1 MSSNL
6 QTSLTVA
13 VPSQTQSLT
22 PAVSPDSGE
31 FYSRIGT
38 SLEAVKE
45 LGSWIARS
53 GVFNCQ
59 KDEQGNMIALE
70 CLATR
75 KTPFDFKREFHLVN
89 GSLTMRSDAML
100 AGYRTRGGKVIWKQF
115 DSTAAIGIW
124 KYDGN
129 ECEIGFTAEDA
140 KQAGLLPAKPGSGWQ
155 KDPSAMLRARCISKA
170 IRMLAPEVVAGVYTP
185 EEAADFT
192 ATPSTPA
199 APTPTRQTVNVTPES
214 TFSLTDKL
222 EQILEPHSDIAN
234 AFLLSKNLIKE
245 GQNFRDV
252 STKVA
257 NMIVSDPD
265 GFIAKAKAFSSPT
278 IE

>member
-1 MSSNL
+1 MSSSNL
-6 QTSLTVA
+6 
-13 VPSQTQSLT
+13 VPTSQTQPLT
-22 PAVSPDSGE
+22 PVSPDSAE

-115 DSTAAIGIW
+115 DSNAAIGVW

-129 ECEIGFTAEDA
+129 ECEIGFTTEDA
-140 KQAGLLPAKPGSGWQ
+140 KIAGLLPAKPGSGWA

-185 EEAADFT
+185 EEAADFA
-192 ATPSTPA
+192 ATPPA
-199 APTPTRQTVNVTPES
+199 APTVTATTRQTVNVTPEPQ
-214 TFSLTDKL
+214 FSLVEKL

-257 NMIVSDPD
+257 NMILADVD
-265 GFIAKAKAFSSPT
+265 GFISKAKAFANPPT
-278 IE
+278 E

>member
-38 SLEAVKE
+38 SLDAVKE

-185 EEAADFT
+185 EEAADFNT
-192 ATPSTPA
+192 TPTPTQ
-199 APTPTRQTVNVTPES
+199 PTPTRQTVNVTPES
-214 TFSLTDKL
+214 TFSLVEKL
-222 EQILEPHSDIAN
+222 EQILEPHADIAN
-234 AFLLSKNLIKE
+234 AFLVSKNLIKE

-257 NMIVSDPD
+257 NMIISDAD
-265 GFIAKAKAFSSPT
+265 GFLIKAKAFSSPT

>member
-1 MSSNL
+1 MSN
-6 QTSLTVA
+6 QATLTVA
-13 VPSQTQSLT
+13 VPPQSPQPLT
-22 PAVSPDSGE
+22 PVSPDSSE

-115 DSTAAIGIW
+115 DSTAAIGVW

-129 ECEIGFTAEDA
+129 ECEIGFTTEDA
-140 KQAGLLPAKPGSGWQ
+140 KVAGLLPAKPGSGWA

-170 IRMLAPEVVAGVYTP
+170 IRMLAPEVVAGLYSP
-185 EEAADFT
+185 EEAADF

-199 APTPTRQTVNVTPES
+199 PTAPTRQTVNVTPEPA
-214 TFSLTDKL
+214 FSLVEKL

-257 NMIVSDPD
+257 NMIIADSDS
-265 GFIAKAKAFSSPT
+265 FLIKAKAFSEPT

>member
-1 MSSNL
+1 MSN
-6 QTSLTVA
+6 QAATLTVA
-13 VPSQTQSLT
+13 VPSQPTQPLAT
-22 PAVSPDSGE
+22 QQPDSAE

-129 ECEIGFTAEDA
+129 ECEIGFTTEDA
-140 KQAGLLPAKPGSGWQ
+140 KIAGLLPAKPGSGWA

-185 EEAADFT
+185 EEAADF
-192 ATPSTPA
+192 ATSSA
-199 APTPTRQTVNVTPES
+199 APAPTSPTRQTVNVTPES
-214 TFSLTDKL
+214 SFSLVEKL
-222 EQILEPHSDIAN
+222 EQILEPHSESAN
-234 AFLLSKNLIKE
+234 AFLVSKSLIKE

-257 NMIVSDPD
+257 NMIIADQD
-265 GFIAKAKAFSSPT
+265 GFLLKANAYSNPPT
-278 IE
+278 E

>member
-1 MSSNL
+1 MSN
-6 QTSLTVA
+6 QTLTVVAPTPTQA
-13 VPSQTQSLT
+13 VATQH
-22 PAVSPDSGE
+22 DSGE

-115 DSTAAIGIW
+115 DSTAAIGVW
-124 KYDGN
+124 KFDGN
-129 ECEIGFTAEDA
+129 ECEIGFTTEDA
-140 KQAGLLPAKPGSGWQ
+140 KIAGLLPAKAGSGWQ
-155 KDPSAMLRARCISKA
+155 KDPAAMLRARCISKA
-170 IRMLAPEVVAGVYTP
+170 IRMLAPEVVAGVYTS
-185 EEAADFT
+185 EEAADFAAPSPTPTIT
-192 ATPSTPA
+192 AT
-199 APTPTRQTVNVTPES
+199 TRQTVNVTPEPA
-214 TFSLTDKL
+214 FSLVEKL

-234 AFLLSKNLIKE
+234 AFLLSKNLIKAE
-245 GQNFRDV
+245 QNFRDV

-257 NMIVSDPD
+257 NMIVADPD
-265 GFIAKAKAFSSPT
+265 SFISKAKAFANPPT
-278 IE
+278 E

>member
-1 MSSNL
+1 MNSNS
-6 QTSLTVA
+6 TLTVA
-13 VPSQTQSLT
+13 VPSPTSPQPLT
-22 PAVSPDSGE
+22 SVSSDSAE

-115 DSTAAIGIW
+115 DSTAAIGVW

-129 ECEIGFTAEDA
+129 ECEIGFTSEDA
-140 KQAGLLPAKPGSGWQ
+140 KIAGLLPAKPGSGWQ

-170 IRMLAPEVVAGVYTP
+170 IRMLAPEVVAGLYSP
-185 EEAADFT
+185 EEAADL

-199 APTPTRQTVNVTPES
+199 PTATTRQTVNVTPFDINTMLS
-214 TFSLTDKL
+214 NL
-222 EQILEPHSDIAN
+222 EKILEPHSEAAN

-257 NMIVSDPD
+257 NMIIADAD
-265 GFIAKAKAFSSPT
+265 GFISKAKAFANPVT
-278 IE
+278 E

>member
-1 MSSNL
+1 MSN
-6 QTSLTVA
+6 QAATLTVA
-13 VPSQTQSLT
+13 VPSQTQSLAT
-22 PAVSPDSGE
+22 TSTESGE

-38 SLEAVKE
+38 SLESVKE

-89 GSLTMRSDAML
+89 GALTMRSDAML
-100 AGYRTRGGKVIWKQF
+100 AGYRARGGKVIWKQF
-115 DSTAAIGIW
+115 DSNAAIAVW

-140 KQAGLLPAKPGSGWQ
+140 KIAGLLPAKPGSGWQ

-170 IRMLAPEVVAGVYTP
+170 IRMLAPEVVAGVYAT
-185 EEAADFT
+185 EEAADFS
-192 ATPSTPA
+192 ATPSAPA
-199 APTPTRQTVNVTPES
+199 QPAPTRQTVNVTPES
-214 TFSLTDKL
+214 TFSLVEKL
-222 EQILEPHSDIAN
+222 EQILEPHSEIAN
-234 AFLLSKNLIKE
+234 AFLVSKNLIKE

-257 NMIVSDPD
+257 NMIISDAD
-265 GFIAKAKAFSSPT
+265 GFLIKAKAFSSPT

>member
-1 MSSNL
+1 MSN
-6 QTSLTVA
+6 QTLTVVAPNPTQA
-13 VPSQTQSLT
+13 VATQH
-22 PAVSPDSGE
+22 DSAE

-115 DSTAAIGIW
+115 DSTAAIGVW
-124 KYDGN
+124 KFDGN
-129 ECEIGFTAEDA
+129 ECEIGFTTEDA
-140 KQAGLLPAKPGSGWQ
+140 KIAGLLPAKPGSGWQ

-185 EEAADFT
+185 EEAADFASSPTPTIT
-192 ATPSTPA
+192 AT
-199 APTPTRQTVNVTPES
+199 TRQTVNVTPES
-214 TFSLTDKL
+214 TFSLVERL
-222 EQILEPHSDIAN
+222 EQILEPHSDISN
-234 AFLLSKNLIKE
+234 AFLVSKNLIKE

-257 NMIVSDPD
+257 NMIIADSDS
-265 GFIAKAKAFSSPT
+265 FLIKAKAFANPPT
-278 IE
+278 E

>member
-1 MSSNL
+1 MSN
-6 QTSLTVA
+6 QTLTVVAPTPTQA
-13 VPSQTQSLT
+13 VATQH
-22 PAVSPDSGE
+22 DSGE

-115 DSTAAIGIW
+115 DSTAAIGVW
-124 KYDGN
+124 KFDGN
-129 ECEIGFTAEDA
+129 ECEIGFTTEDA
-140 KQAGLLPAKPGSGWQ
+140 KIAGLLPAKAGSGWQ
-155 KDPSAMLRARCISKA
+155 KDPAAMLRARCISKA

-185 EEAADFT
+185 EEVADFS
-192 ATPSTPA
+192 AAPSAPA
-199 APTPTRQTVNVTPES
+199 QPTPTRQTVNVTPES
-214 TFSLTDKL
+214 TFSLVEKL
-222 EQILEPHSDIAN
+222 EQILEPHSEIAN
-234 AFLLSKNLIKE
+234 AFLVSKNLIKE

-252 STKVA
+252 SAKVA
-257 NMIVSDPD
+257 NMIVADGD
-265 GFIAKAKAFSSPT
+265 GFISKAKAFANPPT
-278 IE
+278 E

>member
-1 MSSNL
+1 MSN
-6 QTSLTVA
+6 QTLTVVAPTPTQA
-13 VPSQTQSLT
+13 VATQ
-22 PAVSPDSGE
+22 PDSAE

-115 DSTAAIGIW
+115 DSTAAIGVW

-129 ECEIGFTAEDA
+129 ECEIGFTTEDA
-140 KQAGLLPAKPGSGWQ
+140 KIAGLLPAKPGSGWA

-185 EEAADFT
+185 EEAADF
-192 ATPSTPA
+192 ATSSA
-199 APTPTRQTVNVTPES
+199 APTVTAPTRQTVNVTPES
-214 TFSLTDKL
+214 TFSLVEKL
-222 EQILEPHSDIAN
+222 EQILEPHSESAN
-234 AFLLSKNLIKE
+234 AFLLSKNLIKPD
-245 GQNFRDV
+245 QNFRDV

-257 NMIVSDPD
+257 NMIIADAD
-265 GFIAKAKAFSSPT
+265 GFISKAKAFANPVT
-278 IE
+278 E

>member
-1 MSSNL
+1 LSDGCARLATGRTIENTQISQSNFSAFSGCVRKTKPENTNMSN
-6 QTSLTVA
+6 QTLTVVAPTPTQA
-13 VPSQTQSLT
+13 VATQ
-22 PAVSPDSGE
+22 PDSAE

-129 ECEIGFTAEDA
+129 ECEIGFTTEDA
-140 KQAGLLPAKPGSGWQ
+140 KIAGLLPAKPGSGWA

-185 EEAADFT
+185 EEAADF
-192 ATPSTPA
+192 AMIIA
-199 APTPTRQTVNVTPES
+199 
-214 TFSLTDKL
+214 D
-222 EQILEPHSDIAN
+222 SDS
-234 AFLLSKNLIKE
+234 FLI
-245 GQNFRDV
+245 
-252 STKVA
+252 
-257 NMIVSDPD
+257 
-265 GFIAKAKAFSSPT
+265 KAKAFSNPVT
-278 IE
+278 E

>member
-1 MSSNL
+1 MNSNS
-6 QTSLTVA
+6 TLTVA
-13 VPSQTQSLT
+13 VPSPTPPQPLT
-22 PAVSPDSGE
+22 SVSPDSAE

-115 DSTAAIGIW
+115 DSTAAIGVW

-129 ECEIGFTAEDA
+129 ECEIGFTTEDA
-140 KQAGLLPAKPGSGWQ
+140 KVAGLLPAKPGSGWQ

-170 IRMLAPEVVAGVYTP
+170 IRMLAPEVVAGLYSP
-185 EEAADFT
+185 EEAADF

-199 APTPTRQTVNVTPES
+199 PTAPTRQTVNVTPES

-234 AFLLSKNLIKE
+234 AFLISKNLIKE

-257 NMIVSDPD
+257 NMIIADAD
-265 GFIAKAKAFSSPT
+265 GFISKANAFANPPT
-278 IE
+278 E

>member
-1 MSSNL
+1 MNSNS
-6 QTSLTVA
+6 TLTVA
-13 VPSQTQSLT
+13 VPSPTSPQPLT
-22 PAVSPDSGE
+22 SVSSDSAE

-115 DSTAAIGIW
+115 DSTAAIGVW

-129 ECEIGFTAEDA
+129 ECEIGFTSEDA
-140 KQAGLLPAKPGSGWQ
+140 KVAGLLPAKPGSGWQ

-170 IRMLAPEVVAGVYTP
+170 IRMLAPEVVAGLYSP
-185 EEAADFT
+185 EEAADL

-199 APTPTRQTVNVTPES
+199 PTATTRQTVNVTPFDINTMLS
-214 TFSLTDKL
+214 NL
-222 EQILEPHSDIAN
+222 EKILEPHSEAAN

-257 NMIVSDPD
+257 NIIIADAN
-265 GFIAKAKAFSSPT
+265 GFITKATAFSNPPT
-278 IE
+278 E

>member
-1 MSSNL
+1 MSN
-6 QTSLTVA
+6 QTLTTVA
-13 VPSQTQSLT
+13 TTQNQ
-22 PAVSPDSGE
+22 AVVLQPDNGE

-115 DSTAAIGIW
+115 DSTAAIGVW
-124 KYDGN
+124 KFDGN
-129 ECEIGFTAEDA
+129 ECEIGFTTEDA
-140 KQAGLLPAKPGSGWQ
+140 KIAGLLPAKPGSGWA

-185 EEAADFT
+185 EETADFSGPSSPAT
-192 ATPSTPA
+192 APAPA
-199 APTPTRQTVNVTPES
+199 ATVNVTPEIS
-214 TFSLTDKL
+214 IIEKL
-222 EQILEPHSDIAN
+222 EKVLEPISEIAN
-234 AFLLSKNLIKE
+234 AFLAHKNLIKE

-252 STKVA
+252 SGKVA
-257 NMIVSDPD
+257 KIILADVED
-265 GFIAKAKAFSSPT
+265 FVTKAKAFSNPIT
-278 IE
+278 E

>member
-1 MSSNL
+1 MNSNS
-6 QTSLTVA
+6 TLTVA
-13 VPSQTQSLT
+13 VPSPTSPQPLT
-22 PAVSPDSGE
+22 SVSSDSAE

-115 DSTAAIGIW
+115 DSTAAIGVW

-129 ECEIGFTAEDA
+129 ECEIGFTSEDA
-140 KQAGLLPAKPGSGWQ
+140 KIAGLLPAKPGSGWQ

-170 IRMLAPEVVAGVYTP
+170 IRMLAPEVVAGLYSP
-185 EEAADFT
+185 EEAADL

-199 APTPTRQTVNVTPES
+199 PTATTRQTVNVTPFDINTMLS
-214 TFSLTDKL
+214 NL
-222 EQILEPHSDIAN
+222 EKILEPHSEAAN

-257 NMIVSDPD
+257 NMIIADAN
-265 GFIAKAKAFSSPT
+265 GFITKATAFSNPPT
-278 IE
+278 E

>member
-1 MSSNL
+1 MSSNNL
-6 QTSLTVA
+6 
-13 VPSQTQSLT
+13 
-22 PAVSPDSGE
+22 AVSPTLSPTALATQHDSAE

-115 DSTAAIGIW
+115 DSTAAIGVW
-124 KYDGN
+124 KFDGN
-129 ECEIGFTAEDA
+129 ECEIGFTTEDA
-140 KQAGLLPAKPGSGWQ
+140 KIAGLLPAKPGSGWQ

-185 EEAADFT
+185 EEAADFAT
-192 ATPSTPA
+192 SPTPSVT
-199 APTPTRQTVNVTPES
+199 TTTRQTVNVTPES
-214 TFSLTDKL
+214 TFSLVERL
-222 EQILEPHSDIAN
+222 EQILEPHSEAAN

-257 NMIVSDPD
+257 NMIVADAT
-265 GFIAKAKAFSSPT
+265 GFIAKATAFSNPPV
-278 IE
+278 E

>member
-1 MSSNL
+1 MSNNL
-6 QTSLTVA
+6 QTNLTVA
-13 VPSQTQSLT
+13 VPSQTQSLAT
-22 PAVSPDSGE
+22 TSPDSGE

-140 KQAGLLPAKPGSGWQ
+140 KQAGLLPAKLGSGWQ

-185 EEAADFT
+185 EEAADFN
-192 ATPSTPA
+192 TPSAPA
-199 APTPTRQTVNVTPES
+199 QPAPTRQTVNVTPES

-234 AFLLSKNLIKE
+234 AFLVSKNLIKE

-257 NMIVSDPD
+257 NMIISDAD
-265 GFIAKAKAFSSPT
+265 GFISKAKAFANPPT
-278 IE
+278 E